1 MKHGHHASVDRVAL
15 VNRTIFDAAVIIEH
29 CLASL
34 VGGGPVD
41 GVRFW
46 LLGISRR
53 GSGAGR
59 ERGESRGRNSQSSWT
74 VS

>member
-34 VGGGPVD
+34 VGGGWRP
-41 GVRFW
+41 FW

-59 ERGESRGRNSQSSWT
+59 ERGESRGRNSQSSRT